1 MIHKFKIQTTKSA
14 RYFQIGEL
22 SNLTKN
28 IWIVL
33 HGYGMLPEYFIKKFE
48 CIANKEAVIVAPEAL
63 NKFYLKDNYSRVG
76 SSWMTKVE
84 RHDDI
89 QDNIN
94 FLNSIYASL
103 KLDQFDFKLNV
114 LGFSQG
120 GPTATRWVINNKFKL
135 NSLILWGCDLPNDC
149 LAEGNKS
156 RWNDFKLKYVIGK
169 NDEYI
174 DEEKILHEKEKLTNY
189 GLVYD
194 FHLFEGGHNIES
206 STLKKLI

>member
-1 MIHKFKIQTTKSA
+1 MIQKFKIQTTKSA

-22 SNLTKN
+22 SSMTKN

-48 CIANKEAVIVAPEAL
+48 CIANKETVIVAPEAL

-76 SSWMTKVE
+76 SSWMTKVD

-103 KLDQFDFKLNV
+103 KLDQLDFKLNV

-135 NSLILWGCDLPNDC
+135 NSLMLWGCDLPNDC
-149 LAEGNKS
+149 LNEDNRS
-156 RWNDFKLKYVIGK
+156 RWSDFRLKYVIGK

-174 DEEKILHEKEKLTNY
+174 DDEKIIREKEKLTNY

>member
-1 MIHKFKIQTTKSA
+1 MIEKFKIQTTKSA
-14 RYFQIGEL
+14 RYFQIGEI
-22 SNLTKN
+22 NNNTKS

-48 CIANKEAVIVAPEAL
+48 CISNKETVIIAPEAL

-84 RHDDI
+84 RDDDI

-94 FLNSIYASL
+94 FLNSIYNSL
-103 KLDQFDFKLNV
+103 KLEGLNFKLNI

-120 GPTATRWVINNKFKL
+120 GPAATRWVINNSIKL
-135 NSLILWGCDLPNDC
+135 NLLILWGCDLPNDC
-149 LAEGNKS
+149 LTENDKS
-156 RWNDFKLKYVIGK
+156 RWGDFRLIFVIGK

-174 DEEKILHEKEKLTNY
+174 DEEKISNERKKLENY
-189 GLVYD
+189 QLDYD
-194 FHLFEGGHNIES
+194 FYSFNGGHNIEES
-206 STLKKLI
+206 VLKKLI

>member
-1 MIHKFKIQTTKSA
+1 MIQKFKIQTTKSA
-14 RYFQIGEL
+14 RYFQIGEIN
-22 SNLTKN
+22 SKTKN

-33 HGYGMLPEYFIKKFE
+33 HGYGMLPEYFIKKFQ
-48 CIANKEAVIVAPEAL
+48 CISNKETVIIAPEAL

-84 RHDDI
+84 RLDDI

-103 KLDQFDFKLNV
+103 KLGNVDFKLNV

-135 NSLILWGCDLPNDC
+135 NSLILWGCNLPKDC
-149 LAEGNKS
+149 LDESIKS
-156 RWNDFKLKYVIGK
+156 RWNDFRLKYVIGK

-174 DEEKILHEKEKLTNY
+174 DEKIISNEKDKIKNY

-194 FHLFEGGHNIES
+194 FHLFEGGHNIEES
-206 STLKKLI
+206 ILKKLI

>member
-1 MIHKFKIQTTKSA
+1 MIQKFKIQTTKSA

-22 SNLTKN
+22 SSMTKN

-48 CIANKEAVIVAPEAL
+48 CIANKETVIVAPEAL

-103 KLDQFDFKLNV
+103 KLDQLDFKLNV

-120 GPTATRWVINNKFKL
+120 GPTATRWVINSKFKL

-149 LAEGNKS
+149 LVESNKS
-156 RWNDFKLKYVIGK
+156 RWNDIELKYVIGK
-169 NDEYI
+169 SDEYI
-174 DEEKILHEKEKLTNY
+174 NEKKILQEKEKLTNY

-194 FHLFEGGHNIES
+194 FHLFEGGHSIEG

>member
-1 MIHKFKIQTTKSA
+1 MIQKFKIQTTKSA

-22 SNLTKN
+22 SSMTKN

-48 CIANKEAVIVAPEAL
+48 CIANKETVVVAPEAL

-94 FLNSIYASL
+94 FLNSI
-103 KLDQFDFKLNV
+103 
-114 LGFSQG
+114 
-120 GPTATRWVINNKFKL
+120 
-135 NSLILWGCDLPNDC
+135 
-149 LAEGNKS
+149 
-156 RWNDFKLKYVIGK
+156 
-169 NDEYI
+169 
-174 DEEKILHEKEKLTNY
+174 
-189 GLVYD
+189 
-194 FHLFEGGHNIES
+194 
-206 STLKKLI
+206 

>member
-1 MIHKFKIQTTKSA
+1 MIQKFKIQTTKSA
-14 RYFQIGEL
+14 RYFQIGEP
-22 SNLTKN
+22 SSMTKN

-48 CIANKEAVIVAPEAL
+48 CIANKETVIVAPEAL

-76 SSWMTKVE
+76 SSWMTKVD

-120 GPTATRWVINNKFKL
+120 GPTRSKVLYLHFL
-135 NSLILWGCDLPNDC
+135 FVSFELQVQ
-149 LAEGNKS
+149 
-156 RWNDFKLKYVIGK
+156 RMH
-169 NDEYI
+169 
-174 DEEKILHEKEKLTNY
+174 KI
-189 GLVYD
+189 
-194 FHLFEGGHNIES
+194 F
-206 STLKKLI
+206 

>member
-1 MIHKFKIQTTKSA
+1 MIQKFKIQTIKSA
-14 RYFQIGEL
+14 RYFQIGEIN
-22 SNLTKN
+22 SKIKN

-48 CIANKEAVIVAPEAL
+48 CISNKETVIIAPEAL

-94 FLNSIYASL
+94 FLNSIYSSL
-103 KLDQFDFKLNV
+103 KLGQLDFKLNV

-135 NSLILWGCDLPNDC
+135 NSLILWGCNLPKDC
-149 LAEGNKS
+149 LDDGVKS
-156 RWNDFKLKYVIGK
+156 RWNDFRLKYVIGK

-174 DEEKILHEKEKLTNY
+174 DEEKISYEKEKIKNY

-194 FHLFEGGHNIES
+194 FHLFEGGHNIEES
-206 STLKKLI
+206 ILKKLI

>member
-1 MIHKFKIQTTKSA
+1 MIQKFKIQTTKSA
-14 RYFQIGEL
+14 RYFQIGEIN
-22 SNLTKN
+22 SKIKN

-48 CIANKEAVIVAPEAL
+48 CISNKETVIIAPEAL

-84 RHDDI
+84 RYDDI

-94 FLNSIYASL
+94 FLNSVYNAL
-103 KLDQFDFKLNV
+103 KLDELNFRLNI

-135 NSLILWGCDLPNDC
+135 SSLILWGCDLPEDC
-149 LAEGNKS
+149 LVEGIKS
-156 RWNDFKLKYVIGK
+156 RWNEFRLKYAIGK

-174 DEEKILHEKEKLTNY
+174 DEEKILNERKKLDNY
-189 GLVYD
+189 GLDYD
-194 FHLFEGGHNIES
+194 FYLFDGGHNIEES
-206 STLKKLI
+206 ILKKLI

>member
-1 MIHKFKIQTTKSA
+1 MIQKFKIQTAKSA

-22 SNLTKN
+22 SSMTKN

-48 CIANKEAVIVAPEAL
+48 CIANKETVIVAPEAL

-84 RHDDI
+84 RYDDI

-103 KLDQFDFKLNV
+103 KLEQIDFKFV
-114 LGFSQG
+114 SSFRPSIFMFGDRSFKIHHLGAGVAPRSHLEFYISAGSSILCTLSRLVMLQI
-120 GPTATRWVINNKFKL
+120 TRI
-135 NSLILWGCDLPNDC
+135 P
-149 LAEGNKS
+149 
-156 RWNDFKLKYVIGK
+156 
-169 NDEYI
+169 
-174 DEEKILHEKEKLTNY
+174 
-189 GLVYD
+189 
-194 FHLFEGGHNIES
+194 
-206 STLKKLI
+206 

>member
-1 MIHKFKIQTTKSA
+1 MIQKFKIQTTKIA

-22 SNLTKN
+22 SSVTKN

-48 CIANKEAVIVAPEAL
+48 CIANKETVIVAPEAL

-103 KLDQFDFKLNV
+103 KFDQLDFKLNV

-120 GPTATRWVINNKFKL
+120 GPTATRWVINSKFKL

-149 LAEGNKS
+149 LVESNKS
-156 RWNDFKLKYVIGK
+156 RWNDFELKYVIGK

-174 DEEKILHEKEKLTNY
+174 DEEKILYEKEKLANY

-194 FHLFEGGHNIES
+194 FHLFEGGHSIDG

>member
-1 MIHKFKIQTTKSA
+1 MIQKFKIQTTKIA

-22 SNLTKN
+22 SSVTKN

-48 CIANKEAVIVAPEAL
+48 CIANEETVIVAPEAL

-103 KLDQFDFKLNV
+103 KFDQLDFKLNV

-120 GPTATRWVINNKFKL
+120 GPTATRWVINSKFKL

-156 RWNDFKLKYVIGK
+156 RWNDFELKYVIGK
-169 NDEYI
+169 NDKYI
-174 DEEKILHEKEKLTNY
+174 DEEKVLHEKEKLTNY

-194 FHLFEGGHNIES
+194 FHLFEGGHSIEG

>member
-1 MIHKFKIQTTKSA
+1 MIQKFKIQTAKSA

-22 SNLTKN
+22 SSMTKN

-48 CIANKEAVIVAPEAL
+48 CIANKETVIVAPEAL

-76 SSWMTKVE
+76 SSWMTKVD
-84 RHDDI
+84 RRDDI

-103 KLDQFDFKLNV
+103 KLGQLDFKLNV

-120 GPTATRWVINNKFKL
+120 GPTATRWVINSKFKL

-149 LAEGNKS
+149 LVESNKS
-156 RWNDFKLKYVIGK
+156 RWNDFELKYVIGK

-174 DEEKILHEKEKLTNY
+174 DEEKILYEKEKLTNY

-194 FHLFEGGHNIES
+194 FHLFEGGHSIDG

>member
-1 MIHKFKIQTTKSA
+1 MIQKFKIQTSKSA
-14 RYFQIGEL
+14 RYFQIGEIN
-22 SNLTKN
+22 SKTKN

-33 HGYGMLPEYFIKKFE
+33 HGYGMLPEHFIKKFQ
-48 CIANKEAVIVAPEAL
+48 CISNKETVIIAPEAL

-94 FLNSIYASL
+94 FLNSIYTSL
-103 KLDQFDFKLNV
+103 KLDQLDFKLNV

-135 NSLILWGCDLPNDC
+135 NSLMLWGCDLPNDC
-149 LAEGNKS
+149 LNEDNRS
-156 RWNDFKLKYVIGK
+156 RWGDFRLKYVIGK

-174 DEEKILHEKEKLTNY
+174 DDEKIIREKEKLTNY